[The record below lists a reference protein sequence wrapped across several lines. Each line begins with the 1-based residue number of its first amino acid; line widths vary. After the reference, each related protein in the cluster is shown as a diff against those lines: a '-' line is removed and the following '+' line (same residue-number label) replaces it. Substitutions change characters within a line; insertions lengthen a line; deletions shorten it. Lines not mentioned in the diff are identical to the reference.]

1 MEHTKSVTE
10 QFLDKYKQMESEI
23 QHRYGDRVNSN
34 RDIEISSI
42 ERKPEFRAYREGME
56 WCRKIRNLLTHNPKV
71 KGEFPIEPSHQLID
85 FLDEVILII
94 RNRKTCRQVGVPF
107 SKMYSRAITDSV
119 VETIEEMRRNAFT
132 YIPIMDGKKVIGIFD
147 ENSLFCY
154 VADNGIVDLENL
166 TFEDIKEYIGLDGR
180 EMEVFTF
187 HDKGTYID
195 ELQEEFHRQFE
206 DNKRV
211 GVAFITEN
219 GKRGEAV
226 THMLTAWDVIGK

>member
-1 MEHTKSVTE
+1 MEQVKSVTE
-10 QFLDKYKQMESEI
+10 LFLDKYKQLESEI
-23 QHRYGDRVNSN
+23 QHQYKGKGKDKDTEIVF
-34 RDIEISSI
+34 IEN
-42 ERKPEFRAYREGME
+42 KPEFRIYRDGLK
-56 WCRKIRNLLTHNPKV
+56 WCREIRNLLTHNPKV
-71 KGEFPIEPSHQLID
+71 KNAFPIEPSQEMID
-85 FLDEVILII
+85 LLDELILKV
-94 RNRKTCRQVGVPF
+94 RSRKTCRQVGTPF
-107 SKMYSRAITDSV
+107 SKMYCRTIVDSV